1 MNNTLELDNITPEH
15 FANIQKNVG
24 NQLGQLITGNQGEA
38 EKFQIGISW
47 NYDPSSQKLIL
58 TNTKKPFFIGQDEIL
73 SKLKEACA

>member
-24 NQLGQLITGNQGEA
+24 NQLGQLITGNQG
-38 EKFQIGISW
+38 W